1 MAAVT
6 LDRQAFIKQ
15 LVVLVVTTTQTLA
28 AVRRIQAARLVAAVA
43 ALLAA
48 LRRVMVARVKIG
60 TQPTVRAAVAAVH
73 MRV

>member
-1 MAAVT
+1 VE
-6 LDRQAFIKQ
+6 RQ
-15 LVVLVVTTTQTLA
+15 
-28 AVRRIQAARLVAAVA
+28 IQAARLVAVAA

-60 TQPTVRAAVAAVH
+60 TQPTVQAVAAVVH